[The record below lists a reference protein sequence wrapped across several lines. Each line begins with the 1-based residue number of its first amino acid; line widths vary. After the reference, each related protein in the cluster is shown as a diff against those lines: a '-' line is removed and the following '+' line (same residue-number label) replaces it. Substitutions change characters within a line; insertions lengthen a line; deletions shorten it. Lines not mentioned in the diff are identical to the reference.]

1 MYKISIHSS
10 FSSSH
15 ELKGYLGDCARIH
28 GHNWGVSLI
37 VAVQDVNE
45 LGIGVDFRVL
55 HEGLSS
61 VIEELDHRHLNDL
74 KPFRDLN
81 PTAESIAR
89 YLFQRVKSELPEGVD
104 VMEVRVE
111 ETDNDWASYHE

>member
-1 MYKISIHSS
+1 MYEISVHSS

-15 ELKGYLGDCARIH
+15 ELRGYEGDCARIH
-28 GHNWGVSLI
+28 GHNWGVTVI
-37 VAVQDVNE
+37 VAVMDLDE

-55 HEGLSS
+55 REGLNR
-61 VIEELDHRHLNDL
+61 VVGELDHRHLNDL
-74 KPFRDLN
+74 DPFSDIN

-89 YLFQRVKSELPEGVD
+89 HLYHRMKTEIPEGVD
-104 VMEVRVE
+104 IAEVRVE